1 MSSQG
6 PVDLTRTDRPL
17 KRRRT
22 AAARVAPGRA
32 ERGINQELTARS
44 RGPSAKPSRTRL
56 LLVEDNPGDARLLS
70 EMLNEPD
77 THNIE
82 LLHRESMGEA
92 EKQLALGAVDVVLL
106 DLGLPDAQGLGA
118 VRRARA
124 AAPGIPLVVLT
135 GLDDESLAT
144 RALREGAQDYLVKG
158 QIDARGLVRA
168 VRYAI
173 ERKQGEEELRA
184 SESRYR
190 SLAEGSPLAIF
201 AIHKDKIVLANPA
214 CMKLFGAPSPE
225 DLIGKSVLEL
235 LHIDSQALVRGHIG
249 ENGETT
255 TLVELRIARLD
266 GTPVDVEA
274 TASPLLDLG
283 LNAIQVVLGDISER
297 KRSEGRLLQMEARY
311 RGLLESAPDGMVVV
325 DEGGGIVLLNLQAE
339 KQFGYRRDE
348 LVGQQVGAIIPAGFA
363 EWLIADDQHSSE
375 DGLAQQFGTEIELS
389 GRRKD
394 GTEFPIEITLSP
406 LRIAE
411 GILVT
416 AAIRDISLRKLS
428 ESQLLQMEK
437 LESIGRLAGGIAHD
451 FNNMLFV
458 IHGYT
463 ELLTEDLASKNRA
476 SLDPDTLLLGVNE
489 ISHAAERAARLTAQL
504 LAFSHQQVISLRVLN
519 LNSAIAGLEPMV
531 RQLIGE
537 NMLLVVKLDPT
548 AGRIRGDPGQL
559 DQILVNLVVNAR
571 DAMPD
576 GGTVTIE
583 TTNALVDE
591 PYASAHFDVRP
602 GPYVLLSVTDTG
614 VGMDHETREHIFE
627 PFFTTKEVGRGTGLG
642 LATTYGIVRQAGG
655 HIWVYSEPGRGTSFK
670 LFFPRVDAA
679 TTAELPAVAVAGAGG
694 TGTVLVVEDERLVRD
709 MTTLL
714 LTRSGY
720 EVIAVADGAEAMVRL
735 ANHDEPIDA
744 LITDVIMS
752 NMSGIELAEWTMD
765 HYPHVGVV
773 LLSGYTAETLNIARV
788 EARGATFVPKPVNS
802 ARLLVAIQQA
812 CYAASQ
818 AERANQSPGTPVME

>member
-1 MSSQG
+1 MGSQG
-6 PVDLTRTDRPL
+6 RVDLTRTDRRL
-17 KRRRT
+17 KSQRTGASGVVRRRAESGFNREPT
-22 AAARVAPGRA
+22 A
-32 ERGINQELTARS
+32 LS
-44 RGPSAKPSRTRL
+44 RGLFGTPSLTRL

-70 EMLNEPD
+70 EMLNEPGA
-77 THNIE
+77 HNIE
-82 LLHRESMGEA
+82 LLHRESMCEA
-92 EKQLALGAVDVVLL
+92 EKQLALGAVDVVVL

-135 GLDDESLAT
+135 DLDDELLAT
-144 RALREGAQDYLVKG
+144 RALREGAEDYLVKG

-173 ERKQGEEELRA
+173 ERKHGEETLRE

-190 SLAEGSPLAIF
+190 ALAEGSPLAILVDSDDKVIF
-201 AIHKDKIVLANPA
+201 ANSASL
-214 CMKLFGAPSPE
+214 KLFGATSSK
-225 DLIGKSVLEL
+225 DLLGKSVLEL
-235 LHIDSQALVRGHIG
+235 FHPDSRALVRDRILDCG
-249 ENGETT
+249 TT
-255 TLVELRIARLD
+255 VPLIELRIVRVD

-274 TASPLLDLG
+274 TASRSSDLG
-283 LNAIQVVLGDISER
+283 VNAKQLILGDISVRKAAEER
-297 KRSEGRLLQMEARY
+297 LAQMESRY
-311 RGLLESAPDGMVVV
+311 RGLLEAAPDAMVVV
-325 DEGGGIVLLNLQAE
+325 NGAGEIVLLNLQAE
-339 KQFGYRRDE
+339 KQFGYPRDE
-348 LVGQQVGAIIPAGFA
+348 LLGQAVTNIIPTGFA
-363 EWLIADDQHSSE
+363 ERLIADDLRSAANA
-375 DGLAQQFGTEIELS
+375 LAQQIGTGLELVAL
-389 GRRKD
+389 RKD
-394 GTEFPIEITLSP
+394 GTEFPIELMLSP
-406 LRIAE
+406 LEGSE

-416 AAIRDISLRKLS
+416 AAIRDISARKLS

-463 ELLTEDLASKNRA
+463 ELLTADLDPMNRA
-476 SLDPDTLLLGVNE
+476 GLNPDSVLVGVNE
-489 ISHAAERAARLTAQL
+489 IRHAAERAARLTAQL
-504 LAFSHQQVISLRVLN
+504 LAFSHQQVISLRVLD
-519 LNSAIAGLEPMV
+519 LNAAVVCLEPMV

-537 NMLLVVKLDPT
+537 NMLLVVKLDPE

-583 TTNALVDE
+583 PANAMVDE
-591 PYASAHFDVRP
+591 PYAIAHFDVRP

-614 VGMDHETREHIFE
+614 VGMDAATRKHIFE

-655 HIWVYSEPGRGTSFK
+655 HIWVYSEPGRGSSFK
-670 LFFPRVDAA
+670 LFFPRDDA
-679 TTAELPAVAVAGAGG
+679 TTTADLPAVALASAGG
-694 TGTVLVVEDERLVRD
+694 TGRVLVVEDDRFVRD
-709 MTTLL
+709 MTVLL

-720 EVIAVADGAEAMVRL
+720 EVIAVSDGAEAMVRL
-735 ANHDEPIDA
+735 ANHDEPIYA

-752 NMSGIELAEWTMD
+752 NMSGIELAEWTID
-765 HYPHVGVV
+765 RYPHVGVV

-788 EARGATFVPKPVNS
+788 MARGATFVPKPVNS
-802 ARLLVAIQQA
+802 AQLLVAIQQA
-812 CYAASQ
+812 CYAAGQ
-818 AERANQSPGTPVME
+818 AE